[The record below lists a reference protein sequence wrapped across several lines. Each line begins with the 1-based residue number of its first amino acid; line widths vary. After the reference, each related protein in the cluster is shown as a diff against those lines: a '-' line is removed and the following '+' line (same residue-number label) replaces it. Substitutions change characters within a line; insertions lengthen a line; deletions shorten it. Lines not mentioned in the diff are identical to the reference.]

1 MQRGRKSALK
11 SAAFDFDVR
20 QRRLQPPS
28 YLSDVERELFQR
40 VVGSVSPQHFA
51 QSDVPLIES
60 FVRATLLSRD
70 AAPKDA
76 TDAEALA
83 NWEKA
88 TRLQAMLATRLR
100 LTPQARTDPKT
111 LARQQTPLLN
121 PPWER

>member
-11 SAAFDFDVR
+11 SAAFDVDVR

-28 YLSDVERELFQR
+28 HLNDVERELFQR
-40 VVGSVSPQHFA
+40 IVGSVSKQHFA

-60 FVRATLLSRD
+60 FVRATLLSRES
-70 AAPKDA
+70 APKDA

-111 LARQQTPLLN
+111 LARQQPPLLD

>member
-1 MQRGRKSALK
+1 MLK
-11 SAAFDFDVR
+11 SLAFDVDAR
-20 QRRLQPPS
+20 LRRLQPPS
-28 YLSDVERELFQR
+28 YLCDIERELFHR

-70 AAPKDA
+70 TAPKDA

-83 NWEKA
+83 NWESA

-100 LTPQARTDPKT
+100 LTLQARADPKT
-111 LARQQTPLLN
+111 LARQQPPLLDPVWSKN
-121 PPWER
+121 